1 MSIKVYPGCVN
12 FCLIKPD
19 CCLAKQYQLCVG
31 DAQEGHNGHNSGD
44 SLIPADIPSHA
55 ELTPSST
62 NQGVMDGAKKQ
73 PNLTVLIS
81 RRKCRRFGG
90 QSSPTKEATCI
101 GGPEQGVHVEKI

>member
-1 MSIKVYPGCVN
+1 MSIKEVPRLLE
-12 FCLIKPD
+12 FLSKPD
-19 CCLAKQYQLCVG
+19 CC
-31 DAQEGHNGHNSGD
+31 NSGD

-55 ELTPSST
+55 ELTPSSM

-81 RRKCRRFGG
+81 RRKCRGFGG

-101 GGPEQGVHVEKI
+101 GGPEQGVHLQKI